1 MPVTGLRLSA
11 GEPAAELGSGVYV
24 DVENLQTAAQEIIQ
38 TLVKSWPDFVPAPAL
53 LSLYVRAD
61 QTDLW
66 SMWGENKF
74 PHISVRAKGIQ
85 HFSSN
90 PAKNSAD
97 IAIAIDAITDFLLRR
112 INCVAVVSDDSD
124 FISLYSKLREEQ
136 SQVEGISRN
145 VPFLWVVT
153 DRPKTR
159 STTMRD
165 YFPNSRIFVVPFPKK
180 PGTTKG
186 KSSGNTPAE
195 PKPSSARA
203 NGVLEDMAQAIIEQI
218 PVGRFKSTDCH
229 RIIRQRWHTHALA
242 NANEQSFGVEFR
254 KELWD
259 ILKTRGVIEPNPN
272 KQPRRYEM
280 TSAAKATLG

>member
-1 MPVTGLRLSA
+1 MPVTGPRRSA

-38 TLVKSWPDFVPAPAL
+38 TLVKSWPDFVPAPTL

-61 QTDLW
+61 QADLW

-90 PAKNSAD
+90 AAKNSAD
-97 IAIAIDAITDFLLRR
+97 IAIAIDAISDFLLRR

-136 SQVEGISRN
+136 SQVEGIARN

-165 YFPNSRIFVVPFPKK
+165 YFPNSRVFVVPFPKK
-180 PGTTKG
+180 PGTTKE
-186 KSSGNTPAE
+186 KSSGNTAE
-195 PKPSSARA
+195 PEPSSARA
-203 NGVLEDMAQAIIEQI
+203 NSVLEDMAQAIIEQI
-218 PVGRFKSTDCH
+218 PVGKFKSTDCH
-229 RIIRQRWHTHALA
+229 KIIRRGWHTHALA
-242 NANEQSFGVEFR
+242 KANEQSFGVEFR

-280 TSAAKATLG
+280 TQAAKATLG

>member
-1 MPVTGLRLSA
+1 M
-11 GEPAAELGSGVYV
+11 GSGVYV

-61 QTDLW
+61 QADLW
-66 SMWGENKF
+66 SMWGENQF

-97 IAIAIDAITDFLLRR
+97 IAIAIDAMSDFLLRR

-136 SQVEGISRN
+136 SRVEGISGS

-180 PGTTKG
+180 PGAAKE
-186 KSSGNTPAE
+186 KSSGNTPE
-195 PKPSSARA
+195 PEPSSARA
-203 NGVLEDMAQAIIEQI
+203 NGVIEDMAQAIIEQI
-218 PVGRFKSTDCH
+218 PVGKFKSTDCH
-229 RIIRQRWHTHALA
+229 KIIRRGWHTHALA
-242 NANEQSFGVEFR
+242 KANEQSFGVEFR

-280 TSAAKATLG
+280 TQAAKVTLG